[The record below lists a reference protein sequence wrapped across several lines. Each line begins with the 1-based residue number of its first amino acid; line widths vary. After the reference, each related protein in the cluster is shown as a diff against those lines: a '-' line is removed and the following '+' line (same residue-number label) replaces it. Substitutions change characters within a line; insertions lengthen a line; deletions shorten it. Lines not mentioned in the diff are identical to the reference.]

1 MQKTCDISNYLTTN
15 LDLLIRNEC
24 LLVCENPLQ
33 INWLCLTLSSVAN
46 FRDFQM
52 NSNTAIRQASPIPAK
67 STTKTPPTLAKLSSL
82 ALLTRSSSLWNKKI
96 KSKLE
101 SRINFYHLKNRYKFR
116 HDKIH
121 LEVVV
126 NIFRYFCPWYDFT
139 HIMEFTRSV
148 SLFNEKT
155 TPENFILMLF

>member
-1 MQKTCDISNYLTTN
+1 MAKYISNFEVLIGCVCQMQKTCDISNYLTTN

-67 STTKTPPTLAKLSSL
+67 STTKTPPTLARLSSL
-82 ALLTRSSSLWNKKI
+82 ALLTRSSSLWNTEM
-96 KSKLE
+96 KSKNELY
-101 SRINFYHLKNRYKFR
+101 SGINFSSF
-116 HDKIH
+116 
-121 LEVVV
+121 
-126 NIFRYFCPWYDFT
+126 
-139 HIMEFTRSV
+139 
-148 SLFNEKT
+148 EK
-155 TPENFILMLF
+155 